1 MNYDVYVGSYQSK
14 TGGDGIT
21 HLRLDTQA
29 RTLTRL
35 ESYPAESDNPSFLVV
50 GREHVYA
57 VSERMDHGYVSAFRR
72 DPQSGS
78 LTFRNRIET
87 PGTAMC
93 HLTAWPDGRHLS
105 AANYAS
111 GSLVTCSL
119 TAEGDMDALCQLEQ
133 HHGVGFD
140 SQGRQEGPHVH
151 STVIGPDGKTLYA
164 ADLGLDQVFCYDTH
178 PDGTVTLAADDRQI
192 HLPGGE
198 GPRHFVFSDDGARCY
213 LVTEMGNKLFVLQR
227 SGDGYRTV
235 QTEALLPPDFTDFNT
250 AADIHFSLDRRFLY
264 ASCRGRDCLTAF
276 RVDGE
281 TGRVTLTGYYDSW
294 GRCPRNFC
302 MVPDNRLVLITN
314 QVTGNLVLCPRDPKT
329 GAIGSPVAEESIPQ
343 AVFVDLILL

>member
-21 HLRLDTQA
+21 HLRLDTQT

-72 DPQSGS
+72 DPQSGR
-78 LTFRNRIET
+78 LTFRNRIEM

-119 TAEGDMDALCQLEQ
+119 TA
-133 HHGVGFD
+133 
-140 SQGRQEGPHVH
+140 
-151 STVIGPDGKTLYA
+151 DG
-164 ADLGLDQVFCYDTH
+164 
-178 PDGTVTLAADDRQI
+178 
-192 HLPGGE
+192 
-198 GPRHFVFSDDGARCY
+198 S
-213 LVTEMGNKLFVLQR
+213 
-227 SGDGYRTV
+227 RT
-235 QTEALLPPDFTDFNT
+235 
-250 AADIHFSLDRRFLY
+250 
-264 ASCRGRDCLTAF
+264 
-276 RVDGE
+276 
-281 TGRVTLTGYYDSW
+281 
-294 GRCPRNFC
+294 
-302 MVPDNRLVLITN
+302 
-314 QVTGNLVLCPRDPKT
+314 
-329 GAIGSPVAEESIPQ
+329 
-343 AVFVDLILL
+343 